1 MFIILYNIFYK
12 HSLNTEYVFYN
23 FVQGRDNMV
32 SCNDILDYI
41 NFLIRNQK
49 LYISLH
55 GEIIYFPKFTKYCI
69 HAHPFCV
76 HIKNTCDMAE
86 TCRAQQ
92 KKVLKRCQGS
102 PFFGVCHAG
111 MGEFVYPL
119 KDESTVFGFISVSGY
134 LSDTEKGLR
143 EQNSFMKKTK
153 NTFYPIPDKA
163 QIDTLLRPLVIMC
176 ESYYS
181 MHKAELINNTLIS
194 KILQYINKNYTY
206 NITMEKLSEKFNY
219 SVSAIS
225 HQFKKETGVS
235 LNKYIE
241 NLRMK
246 SAKSLMLET
255 DLQLTEIALS
265 LGFCN
270 VAYFSTLFKRHMGIT
285 PSEYRRKIKND

>member
-1 MFIILYNIFYK
+1 
-12 HSLNTEYVFYN
+12 
-23 FVQGRDNMV
+23 MV
-32 SCNDILDYI
+32 SRNDILNYI
-41 NFLIRNQK
+41 NFLICNQK

-55 GEIIYFPKFTKYCI
+55 GEILNFSKLSKYGI

-76 HIKNTCDMAE
+76 HIKNACDMAE

-92 KKVLKRCQGS
+92 KKVLKHCNGA

-111 MGEFVYPL
+111 MGEFIYPL

-134 LSDTEKGLR
+134 EANTEKGIR
-143 EQNSFMKKTK
+143 EQTSFMEKTK
-153 NTFYPIPDKA
+153 NAFYPIPDKS
-163 QIDTLLRPLVIMC
+163 QIDALLRPLVIMC
-176 ESYYS
+176 EAYYS
-181 MHKAELINNTLIS
+181 THKAELINSTLIS
-194 KILQYINKNYTY
+194 RIIQYINKNYTY
-206 NITMEKLSEKFNY
+206 NITMEKLSKKFNY

-225 HQFKKETGVS
+225 HQFKSETGVS

-246 SAKSLMLET
+246 SAKALMLET

-270 VAYFSTLFKRHMGIT
+270 VAYFSTLFKRHTGIT
-285 PSEYRRKIKND
+285 PSEYRRQIRND